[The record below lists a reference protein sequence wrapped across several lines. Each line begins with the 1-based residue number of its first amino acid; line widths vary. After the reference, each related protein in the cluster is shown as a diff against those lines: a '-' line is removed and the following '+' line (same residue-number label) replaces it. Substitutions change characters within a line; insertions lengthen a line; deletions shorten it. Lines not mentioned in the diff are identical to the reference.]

1 MHRRWV
7 CFARLADL
15 ARPALI
21 LGLAPH
27 AYCHLPT
34 LDATAQTTIDGG
46 VRTGMMDYIDN
57 GIWELLRLYACIEL
71 HSLT

>member
-46 VRTGMMDYIDN
+46 VTNWDDGLNQQWDL
-57 GIWELLRLYACIEL
+57 GTTSFVCLY
-71 HSLT
+71 

>member
-46 VRTGMMDYIDN
+46 VRTGMMD
-57 GIWELLRLYACIEL
+57 
-71 HSLT
+71 